1 MNKEKINAKEFVCKF
16 KELKTEEEKY
26 NFVASVITR
35 QYVPVL
41 EKQLALQVML
51 DKSIVTDENHMKYI
65 DMFLS
70 KINLNLAI
78 ISLYTNIK
86 CSTPQE
92 DNRSPIDDYDD
103 FRENNVINMIC
114 SFVPEAE
121 LTELSAIQNSLIE
134 TFYNRYSSTEAVINR
149 LMNNLDIVLKTFGE
163 SGEKFLQMLPKE

>member
-1 MNKEKINAKEFVCKF
+1 MNKEKISVETFVNNF
-16 KELKTEEEKY
+16 RELTTEEEKHNY
-26 NFVASVITR
+26 VASAITR

-51 DKSIVTDENHMKYI
+51 DKSIITDENHMKYI

-86 CSTPQE
+86 YSKPHE

-103 FRENNVINMIC
+103 FRENNLFNMVC
-114 SFVPEAE
+114 SFIPEAE
-121 LTELSAIQNSLIE
+121 LTELSSIQNSLIE
-134 TFYNRYSSTEAVINR
+134 TFYNKYSSTEAVLNR
-149 LMNNLDIVLKTFGE
+149 LMKNLDIVLKTFGE
-163 SGEKFLQMLPKE
+163 SGEKLIQMLPKE

>member
-1 MNKEKINAKEFVCKF
+1 MNKEKISVDEFVKNF
-16 KELKTEEEKY
+16 RELTTEEEKHNY
-26 NFVASVITR
+26 IASVITR

-51 DKSIVTDENHMKYI
+51 DKSIVTDENHMQYI

-86 CSTPQE
+86 CSKPHE

-103 FRENNVINMIC
+103 FRENNLFNMVC
-114 SFVPEAE
+114 SFIPEAE
-121 LTELSAIQNSLIE
+121 LTELSSIQNSLIE
-134 TFYNRYSSTEAVINR
+134 TFYNKYSSTEAVLNR
-149 LMNNLDIVLKTFGE
+149 LMKNLDIVLKTFGE